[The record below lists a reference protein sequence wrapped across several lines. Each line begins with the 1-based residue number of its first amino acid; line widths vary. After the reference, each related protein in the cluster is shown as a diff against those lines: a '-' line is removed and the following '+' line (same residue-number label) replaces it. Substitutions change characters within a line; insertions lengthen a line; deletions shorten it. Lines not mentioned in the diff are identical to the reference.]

1 MKAKLEL
8 IITHWRE
15 PWAICEKM
23 FQMLDVQRGMT
34 RDECRVTVV
43 QDGEDSGGLDFAK
56 LMRSYPFV
64 TRVIRIPKSGISAA
78 RNAGIDAADAEFVM
92 FCDCDD
98 MFYTCDSLRTFLDA
112 IAEDRGAHNVIYGR
126 MLIENRNQ
134 AGRWFK
140 SPQDWNMIFVHAK
153 AWRLDWLRER
163 ELRFVEGLDYS
174 EDSLFIAESAMELRP
189 GQIRGIPEPV
199 YMWCMRD
206 GSCTSDRANDKRNR
220 AHVCKHRI
228 LLPQIAQRRR
238 PNETA
243 PKALRSICD
252 AFYDMTGGR
261 ISGEERAELEAKYAR
276 ELVAPWWGIAQTTEA
291 EEARL
296 IMAAA
301 REAAVR
307 NGGFRE
313 ETMLFRDWVQEM
325 LKKAKG

>member
-1 MKAKLEL
+1 MSAKLE
-8 IITHWRE
+8 IVITHWRE

-34 RDECRVTVV
+34 REECRVTVV
-43 QDGEDSGGLDFAK
+43 QDGEDSGGLDYAK

-64 TRVIRIPKSGISAA
+64 TRVIRIPKGGISAA

-98 MFYTCDSLRTFLDA
+98 MFYSCDSLRKYLDA
-112 IAEDRGAHNVIYGR
+112 IGNDGGAHKIIYGR

-134 AGRWFK
+134 AGRWFT
-140 SPQDWNMIFVHAK
+140 SPNDWNMVFIHGK
-153 AWRLDWLRER
+153 AWRVDWLRER

-199 YMWCMRD
+199 YMWCLRA
-206 GSCTSDRANDKRNR
+206 GSCTSDPANEKRNR

-228 LLPQIAQRRR
+228 LLPRIAQRRR
-238 PNETA
+238 PDEA
-243 PKALRSICD
+243 GPKALRGICD
-252 AFYDMTGGR
+252 AYYELTGGKVQ
-261 ISGEERAELEAKYAR
+261 GEELEDLEEKYAR
-276 ELVAPWWGIAQTTEA
+276 ELIAPWWGTAQTVDPD
-291 EEARL
+291 EARR

-301 REAAVR
+301 REGAVR
-307 NGGFRE
+307 NGGFKE
-313 ETMLFRDWVQEM
+313 ETVLFRDWVNEM
-325 LKKAKG
+325 LTKAST